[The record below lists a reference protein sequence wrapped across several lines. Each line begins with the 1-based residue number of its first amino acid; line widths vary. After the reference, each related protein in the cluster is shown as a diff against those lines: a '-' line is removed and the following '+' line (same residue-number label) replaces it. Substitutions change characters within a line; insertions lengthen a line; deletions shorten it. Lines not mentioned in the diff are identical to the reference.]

1 MTDSIIWKGAKN
13 GIYSANQYCK
23 NVLCYNGYQ
32 GKDFWKSIWAGL
44 VPPKVEIFCWQMI
57 RGRIAVR
64 EQLARRGLLN
74 WDAAVCALCKSK
86 VETVGHLFFSCKLS
100 WLIWMYCCS
109 IWDVSWVIHNN
120 PEVVLMA
127 WQCALPRNRC
137 SKAWKMAFFAI
148 VWSIWLMRNDM
159 VFNNKGFD
167 LRQMVDNIKFR
178 IASWFKAKWPRSNE
192 SISELI
198 RYPNLISVPL
208 RVKPVRV
215 VTMWIPPSRGYMKF
229 NVDGSAKSKPGPAGI
244 GGVLRDNLSVVKM
257 IFSKSVGIEDSNMAE
272 LLAVREAMRDRKSVV

>member
-1 MTDSIIWKGAKN
+1 M
-13 GIYSANQYCK
+13 
-23 NVLCYNGYQ
+23 
-32 GKDFWKSIWAGL
+32 
-44 VPPKVEIFCWQMI
+44 
-57 RGRIAVR
+57 R

-74 WDAAVCALCKSK
+74 WDATVCAFCKSK
-86 VETVGHLFFSCKLS
+86 VETIGHLFFSCKLS

-120 PEVVLMA
+120 PEVALMA

-148 VWSIWLMRNDM
+148 VWSIWLMRNDI

-208 RVKPVRV
+208 RVKAVKV
-215 VTMWIPPSRGYMKF
+215 VTIWIPPPSGCMKF
-229 NVDGSAKSKPGPAGI
+229 KPGLAGI
-244 GGVLRDNLSVVKM
+244 GGVLRDNLLAVKM
-257 IFSKSVGIEDSNMAE
+257 VYSKSVGLEDSNVTE
-272 LLAVREAMRDRKSVV
+272 LLAVREAMRLFISSCWAPSHKLIIESDSNNVVKWIHNP